1 LFVIVEQEKEKEGL
15 LWQSMNNTQV
25 RSSQAD
31 LPVKWQ
37 SRLEPLPASA
47 LQSRPGC
54 WPRAHRWWPRISTLF
69 LASDDAAYITGTSL
83 VVDGGWELTNYPDLS
98 KYIG

>member
-54 WPRAHRWWPRISTLF
+54 
-69 LASDDAAYITGTSL
+69 
-83 VVDGGWELTNYPDLS
+83 
-98 KYIG
+98 